1 LGVNHQNLPN
11 RLATRFAGVDLES
24 VASVRERIT
33 QCPAS
38 SPSMALFKDG
48 KLVYFMPGH
57 QIEGRSVEEIARDLR
72 AVFDQHCA

>member
-1 LGVNHQNLPN
+1 LAVNHQSLPD
-11 RLATRFAGVDLES
+11 RQPICFAGVDLES

-38 SPSMALFKDG
+38 SPSMALFKHG

-57 QIEGRSVEEIARDLR
+57 QIEGRFVEEIARNLR